1 MNELLCKFIYINL
14 RQCAASSILA
24 LSTRDRPLRSRKYG
38 DTLVWYQAVRH
49 RGRSTSGPRRFL
61 SHTGHSIVV
70 NKHVGLASEQY
81 IELATGANANSPAF
95 RDL

>member
-1 MNELLCKFIYINL
+1 MVSTHGLIH
-14 RQCAASSILA
+14 QCAASSILA

-49 RGRSTSGPRRFL
+49 RGRSTSGPRHFL

-70 NKHVGLASEQY
+70 NKYVGVIPIRRTVREA
-81 IELATGANANSPAF
+81 AKRKHP
-95 RDL
+95 RK